1 MAVANTVANETTR
14 QAGNPADSWRFDMLI
29 AATALGFILGLY
41 LDGWAHA
48 HGRVDTSF
56 FTPWHG
62 VLYGMFALCGAIL
75 VGTHF
80 YNVTRGYA
88 WLKAMPRGYRFGLV
102 GALLFAFGGVAD
114 MFWHQLFGI
123 EQGIEPL
130 YSPSHLL
137 LAIGGF
143 LVASSPFCAAWLRR
157 KRISGWR
164 EFLPILCS
172 AIALLSIL
180 TFFASIAFWGSGN
193 MRDLAGVRPSH
204 DYSESQD
211 AVTSVLI
218 STAIYT
224 GLVLLMIRRWRLPF
238 GAMTVLFA
246 VNDALMVW
254 LYVGRNIEFMWVAA
268 FALSGLLVDILI
280 WRLQPSADNPLA
292 VRVIAAALPFVTML
306 LSLGV
311 VHWMGEARNGFGLWW
326 EIHMWLGV
334 PVLAALAG
342 LLLSFVA
349 FPPSIPVQD

>member
-1 MAVANTVANETTR
+1 MAVANTVANETRR
-14 QAGNPADSWRFDMLI
+14 QTGNPADSWRFDMLI
-29 AATALGFILGLY
+29 AVTSFGFIFGLY

-62 VLYGMFALCGAIL
+62 VLYGAFALCGAIL

-80 YNVTRGYA
+80 YNVTRGYT
-88 WLKAMPRGYRFGLV
+88 WLKAMPKGYLFGLI
-102 GALLFAFGGVAD
+102 GALLFAFGGVVD

-157 KRISGWR
+157 KRIFGWR
-164 EFLPILCS
+164 EFLPILLS
-172 AIALLSIL
+172 AISILSIL
-180 TFFASIAFWGSGN
+180 TFFTFIAFWGAGD
-193 MRDLAGVRPSH
+193 MLDLAGVRPSNE
-204 DYSESQD
+204 YSESQD
-211 AVTSVLI
+211 AVNSVLI
-218 STAIYT
+218 STALYS
-224 GLVLLMIRRWRLPF
+224 GLVMLMLRRWKLPF
-238 GAMTVLFA
+238 GAITMLFA

-254 LYVGRNIEFMWVAA
+254 LYLGRNIEFVWVAA
-268 FALSGLLVDILI
+268 FALAGLVVDILI
-280 WRLQPSADNPLA
+280 WRLKPSVENPVA
-292 VRVIAAALPFVTML
+292 IRVIAVVMPFVTTA

-311 VHWMGEARNGFGLWW
+311 AHWMGEARNGLGLWW

-334 PVLAALAG
+334 PIVAGLTG

-349 FPPSIPVQD
+349 FPPAIPAQD